1 MEENKE
7 KALSETIA
15 EIIDIPNANDFQNRP
30 LPSSINYFNINLA
43 IILTTIMIVLG
54 IIIAFVI

>member
-7 KALSETIA
+7 KTASATIA

-43 IILTTIMIVLG
+43 IILTTIMITLG
-54 IIIAFVI
+54 VIIAYL